1 MGEKGGYDL
10 CDKTETLL
18 LRGTAGRMSS
28 FVSVAGRYRGI
39 HPSPKRDI
47 LLAREPPTSPN
58 GKLNQRDPFVVTREL
73 DASIRPPNMTGNE
86 ELEVVPDDNI
96 QATPGSIPA
105 RAGFGR
111 LKYTIV
117 NRSSQGCGK
126 EAKNLS
132 VGNRKNCWTAT
143 GVGTEYVVLKLKE
156 TGLVTSVDIDNK
168 DCDGVQIYLSDV
180 NRKKS
185 FKLAKTL
192 NFVAK
197 NRRNQI
203 RIGHV
208 PCRYVKVVF
217 LKNNLRPGPTIYSVR
232 LVGMLSSRVEV
243 ELGRGLHDLLVSN
256 SEKVLYESSKPTK
269 LLEPGSSHRLRYPVY
284 SREVGAPN
292 KDDWQ

>member
-39 HPSPKRDI
+39 RPSPKRDI

-111 LKYTIV
+111 LKYTVV

-156 TGLVTSVDIDNK
+156 
-168 DCDGVQIYLSDV
+168 
-180 NRKKS
+180 
-185 FKLAKTL
+185 
-192 NFVAK
+192 
-197 NRRNQI
+197 
-203 RIGHV
+203 
-208 PCRYVKVVF
+208 
-217 LKNNLRPGPTIYSVR
+217 
-232 LVGMLSSRVEV
+232 
-243 ELGRGLHDLLVSN
+243 
-256 SEKVLYESSKPTK
+256 
-269 LLEPGSSHRLRYPVY
+269 GS
-284 SREVGAPN
+284 
-292 KDDWQ
+292 